1 MIQLGKLSCQVGNLF
16 YILQR
21 AGGGSE
27 RRDRERKSEREESER
42 ARNGVLSL
50 CECLEMDFLSADTLG
65 ALLTLTSP
73 FCKLTSSYPAKSEL
87 AS

>member
-1 MIQLGKLSCQVGNLF
+1 MYDTIGKIKLPSWESVLYTSKSRRGCRKER
-16 YILQR
+16 QR
-21 AGGGSE
+21 E
-27 RRDRERKSEREESER
+27 KERERGER
-42 ARNGVLSL
+42 ARNRVLSL

>member
-1 MIQLGKLSCQVGNLF
+1 MIQLGKLSCRVGNLF

-21 AGGGSE
+21 AGGGAE

-42 ARNGVLSL
+42 VLSL